1 MQKHR
6 LNRIGLLLLPLL
18 FALLIASVSFGKA
31 TPDFD
36 TNRARLLGHM
46 IQQQLTQHHYSQK
59 KVDDDFSLA
68 AFDLYLKQLD
78 FQKRFLLKSD
88 VTQLKEYRSYIDDSI
103 RRGRLELPE
112 LGRKLLNQRIEK
124 VRLLTA
130 ALMEQGFNLERDEVL
145 ETDPEKADF
154 LSSEEELKDLWR
166 KILKY
171 QVLIRYLNLYE
182 DKVGIDDDG
191 KLLDAEPEVLA
202 ELREEARGKVKKSH
216 ETLFT
221 RMQEE
226 TKQDHYD
233 RYLNA
238 ITRAYDPHTNYLAPN
253 LKEDFDIQMSGSL
266 EGIGAT
272 LSEDDGYI
280 KVVRI
285 IPGSAAYRQ
294 GELESDDL
302 ILQVAQGTEEPVD
315 ITDTRLRD
323 AVTLIRGKKGTEVRL
338 TVKKPDGHRV
348 VIPIVRDVVE
358 IEETFV
364 KGTTVIDEESERT
377 FGYIKIPSFY
387 RDYNGGTG
395 RNCTDD
401 LRKELQR
408 LKKEKITGLVLDLR
422 NNGGGALSDAVS
434 ITGLFI
440 ESGPVVQVRS
450 GEGKIRV
457 LDDTN
462 RSVEYDGPMVV
473 LVNRFSASASEI
485 LAGALQDYGRALI
498 VGDEH
503 THGKGT
509 VQAMLNL
516 DRELKINGMAKY
528 MPLGAVKVT
537 IQKFYRISGE
547 STQERGVTPDI
558 VLPSRMDGLKSG
570 EKHLDNALPWDQIK
584 PVAYD
589 RLKLG
594 ADLAKLQEHSAK
606 RIGAEE
612 AFNDI
617 VERAEKAQQRREET
631 QQSLLLSKV
640 LAEREEIRQLNQK
653 QGEVSPHGGEMGG
666 DELAKDDDKD
676 KDREPPTLDETIAD
690 DPYVDEGVAL
700 LQEMIGPQS

>member
-1 MQKHR
+1 MKR
-6 LNRIGLLLLPLL
+6 LSMGRITLLLL
-18 FALLIASVSFGKA
+18 ALLCVVLTSSASFAKPV
-31 TPDFD
+31 TDFD

-46 IQQQLTQHHYSQK
+46 IQQQLTEHHYSQK
-59 KVDDDFSLA
+59 KVDDEFSSA
-68 AFDLYLKQLD
+68 AYDLYLQQLD

-88 VTQLKEYRSYIDDSI
+88 VKELDRYRTYIDDSI
-103 RRGRLELPE
+103 RRGRLDLPE
-112 LGRKLLNQRIEK
+112 LGRKLLNKRIEK
-124 VRLLTA
+124 VQLFTA
-130 ALMEQGFNLERDEVL
+130 ALMEQGFDLNLDESF
-145 ETDPEKADF
+145 ETDPEKVDFAAD
-154 LSSEEELKDLWR
+154 EEELKDLWR

-171 QVLIRYLNLYE
+171 QVLVRYLNLYE
-182 DKVGIDDDG
+182 DEVGVDDDG
-191 KLLDAEPEVLA
+191 KLLDAKPEMLA
-202 ELREEARGKVKKSH
+202 ELRQKAREKVRKSND
-216 ETLFT
+216 TLFT
-221 RMQEE
+221 RMLEE

-238 ITRAYDPHTNYLAPN
+238 ITRTFDPHTNYLAPN

-272 LSEDDGYI
+272 LREEDGYI

-294 GELESDDL
+294 GELEADDI
-302 ILQVAQGTEEPVD
+302 ILQVAEGDDEPVD
-315 ITDTRLRD
+315 VTDTRLRD

-338 TVKKPDGHRV
+338 SVKKPDGHRV
-348 VIPIVRDVVE
+348 IIPIVRDVVE

-364 KGTTVIDEESERT
+364 KGTTITDEETKQS

-395 RNCTDD
+395 RNCTED
-401 LRKELQR
+401 LRKELRR
-408 LKKEKITGLVLDLR
+408 LNKEKITGLVLDLR

-440 ESGPVVQVRS
+440 KSGPVVQVRN

-457 LDDTN
+457 LDDNN

-509 VQAMLNL
+509 VQAMLDLN
-516 DRELKINGMAKY
+516 RELQMKGMSKY

-537 IQKFYRISGE
+537 IQKFYRISGD

-558 VLPSRMDGLKSG
+558 VLPSRMDGLESG
-570 EKHLDNALPWDQIK
+570 EKHLDYALPWDQVK
-584 PVAYD
+584 PVPFD
-589 RLKLG
+589 HWKLG
-594 ADLAKLQEHSAK
+594 ADLAKLQANSAK
-606 RIGAEE
+606 RIDADEDFIE
-612 AFNDI
+612 I
-617 VERAEKAQQRREET
+617 IERAERAQQRRDET
-631 QQSLLLSKV
+631 EQSLLLSKV
-640 LAEREEIRQLNQK
+640 VAEREELRILNQD
-653 QGEVSPHGGEMGG
+653 QDEVAPHGEMVGEL
-666 DELAKDDDKD
+666 DEED
-676 KDREPPTLDETIAD
+676 KDREPPTLDEAIAD

-700 LQEMIGPQS
+700 LQDMINQQS

>member
-1 MQKHR
+1 MQKPI
-6 LNRIGLLLLPLL
+6 LNRAGLLLL
-18 FALLIASVSFGKA
+18 ALLLVLLTVTGSMGKTA
-31 TPDFD
+31 TDFD

-46 IQQQLTQHHYSQK
+46 VQQQLTQHHYTQK
-59 KVDDDFSLA
+59 KVDDALSRA
-68 AFDLYLKQLD
+68 AYDLYLKQLD

-88 VTQLKEYRSYIDDSI
+88 VEQLAQYRDHIDDGL
-103 RRGRLELPE
+103 RRGRLDLPE

-130 ALMEQGFNLERDEVL
+130 ALLEQGFDLERDEVL
-145 ETDPEKADF
+145 ETDPEKVDF
-154 LSSEEELKDLWR
+154 ASDEKEQRELWR

-171 QVLIRYLNLYE
+171 QVLVRYLNLYE
-182 DKVGIDDDG
+182 DEVGVEDG
-191 KLLDAEPEVLA
+191 KLVDAEPEVLD
-202 ELREEARGKVKKSH
+202 ELRQQAREKVRKSH
-216 ETLFT
+216 EALFI
-221 RMQEE
+221 RMLEE
-226 TKQDHYD
+226 TVQDHYD

-272 LSEDDGYI
+272 LSEEDGYI

-294 GELESDDL
+294 GQLEADDV
-302 ILQVAQGTEEPVD
+302 ILQVGEDAGEPVD

-338 TVKKPDGHRV
+338 TVKKPDGIRV
-348 VIPIVRDVVE
+348 VIPIIRDVVE

-364 KGTTVIDEESERT
+364 KGTTLSDQAEGPS

-408 LKKEKITGLVLDLR
+408 LKKENIAGLVLDLR

-440 ESGPVVQVRS
+440 ESGPVVQVRN

-457 LDDTN
+457 LDDTE
-462 RSVEYDGPMVV
+462 RGVEYDGPLVV

-516 DRELKINGMAKY
+516 DRELKMNGMAKY

-547 STQERGVTPDI
+547 STQERGVVPDI

-570 EKHLDNALPWDQIK
+570 EKHLDNALPWDKIQA
-584 PVAYD
+584 VAYD
-589 RLKLG
+589 RRDVKT
-594 ADLAKLQEHSAK
+594 DLAKLKEHSAR
-606 RIGAEE
+606 RIGAQE
-612 AFNDI
+612 AFADI
-617 VERAEKAQQRREET
+617 VEQAEQARQRREET
-631 QQSLLLSKV
+631 RQSLLLSKV
-640 LAEREEIRQLNQK
+640 LAEREEIRLMNRK
-653 QGEVSPHGGEMGG
+653 QGGLSPHGELGG
-666 DELAKDDDKD
+666 DALAEDVEAETNG
-676 KDREPPTLDETIAD
+676 EPPTLDEAIAD
-690 DPYVDEGVAL
+690 DPYVAEGVAL
-700 LQEMIGPQS
+700 LQELSGPRS

>member
-1 MQKHR
+1 MLR
-6 LNRIGLLLLPLL
+6 FIMNRTGLLLVSLL
-18 FALLIASVSFGKA
+18 LVLLTVSGSLGKT
-31 TPDFD
+31 TPEFD

-46 IQQQLTQHHYSQK
+46 VQQQLTQHHYTQK
-59 KVDDDFSLA
+59 KVDDEFSHA
-68 AFDLYLKQLD
+68 AFNLYLKQLD

-88 VTQLKEYRSYIDDSI
+88 VERLKKYREFIDDGI

-112 LGRKLLNQRIEK
+112 LGRELLNKRIEK

-130 ALMEQGFNLERDEVL
+130 ALIEQGFDLDKDEVL
-145 ETDPEKADF
+145 ETDPEKVDF
-154 LSSEEELKDLWR
+154 SATEKEQQELWR

-171 QVLIRYLNLYE
+171 QVLVRYLNLYE
-182 DKVGIDDDG
+182 DEVGVEDG
-191 KLLDAEPEVLA
+191 KLLEAKPEVLE
-202 ELREEARGKVKKSH
+202 ELRQKAREKVKKSH
-216 ETLFT
+216 ESLFS
-221 RMQEE
+221 RMLDE
-226 TKQDHYD
+226 TQQDHYD

-238 ITRAYDPHTNYLAPN
+238 ITKAYDPHTNYLAPN

-272 LSEDDGYI
+272 LSEEDGYI

-294 GELESDDL
+294 GQLEADDL
-302 ILQVAQGTEEPVD
+302 ILQVAEGAADPVD

-323 AVTLIRGKKGTEVRL
+323 AVSLIRGKKGTEVRL
-338 TVKKPDGHRV
+338 TVKKPHGIRM

-364 KGTTVIDEESERT
+364 KGTTVIDEETGHT

-401 LRKELQR
+401 LRDELQR
-408 LKKEKITGLVLDLR
+408 LNKEKITGLVLDLR

-440 ESGPVVQVRS
+440 ESGPVVQVRN
-450 GEGKIRV
+450 GEGKVRV

-462 RSVEYDGPMVV
+462 SSIEYDGPMVV

-516 DRELKINGMAKY
+516 DREMKFNGMDKY

-537 IQKFYRISGE
+537 IQKFCRVSGE

-570 EKHLDNALPWDQIK
+570 EKHLDNALPWDKID
-584 PVAYD
+584 PVVYD
-589 RLKLG
+589 RVDLG
-594 ADLAKLQEHSAK
+594 ADLAKLQANSSK
-606 RIGAEE
+606 RI
-612 AFNDI
+612 D
-617 VERAEKAQQRREET
+617 AEKAFSDIIELAEKARQRREET

-640 LAEREEIRQLNQK
+640 LSEREEVRLLNLK
-653 QGEVSPHGGEMGG
+653 TGEIPPHSAMGDDGSAGEED
-666 DELAKDDDKD
+666 DENK
-676 KDREPPTLDETIAD
+676 EPPTLDESIAE
-690 DPYVDEGVAL
+690 DPYVGEGVAL
-700 LQEMIGPQS
+700 LEDMIGQRS